1 MRFLVAK
8 KSVYPSFAQPS
19 NRMRSN
25 YVLGLDSQSF
35 HRMHYTDWGDP
46 ANPRVVICVHG
57 LTRNAR
63 DFDWLAQALCDTYR
77 VICPDMPGRGLSDWL
92 KDYNDYAYSVYLN
105 DIAVLLG
112 YLHVTAIDWVGT
124 SMGGLMGMCLAA
136 REHCPIRKMVLND
149 IGPEIPGPALERM
162 ATYVGRDPHFP
173 DLDGVKNY
181 FKAIHAP
188 FGLLSED
195 VWAHMAQHG
204 AKRIAEGEYRL
215 HYDPRIGE
223 GLRQKLQGPADLWSV
238 WDAVRCAVRVLRG
251 TESDVLTHA
260 AALQMARRGPRANLV
275 EFSGIGHVPALTTP
289 DQIAAIR
296 EWLLAD

>member
-1 MRFLVAK
+1 MF
-8 KSVYPSFAQPS
+8 
-19 NRMRSN
+19 
-25 YVLGLDSQSF
+25 
-35 HRMHYTDWGDP
+35 
-46 ANPRVVICVHG
+46 
-57 LTRNAR
+57 
-63 DFDWLAQALCDTYR
+63 
-77 VICPDMPGRGLSDWL
+77 
-92 KDYNDYAYSVYLN
+92 
-105 DIAVLLG
+105 
-112 YLHVTAIDWVGT
+112 
-124 SMGGLMGMCLAA
+124 LAA
-136 REHCPIRKMVLND
+136 REHGPIRKMVLND

-223 GLRQKLQGPADLWSV
+223 GLRQKLQGPADLWPV

-260 AALQMARRGPRANLV
+260 AALQMALRGPRANLV